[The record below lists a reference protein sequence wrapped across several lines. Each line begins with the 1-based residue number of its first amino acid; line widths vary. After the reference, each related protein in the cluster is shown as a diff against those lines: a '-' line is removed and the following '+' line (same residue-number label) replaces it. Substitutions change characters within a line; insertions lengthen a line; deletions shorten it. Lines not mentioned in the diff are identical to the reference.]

1 MELVTKMNNN
11 FVISLKQLTDE
22 NRFLIIFD
30 SFDKTSSFFNIQS
43 TFIQWVFYLV
53 CSYID
58 EEIECNVLQ
67 KTKQIDFSIQ
77 EVSQASC
84 RFN

>member
-1 MELVTKMNNN
+1 MK
-11 FVISLKQLTDE
+11 IDI
-22 NRFLIIFD
+22 LIIFD

-43 TFIQWVFYLV
+43 TFIQWVFYQV

-58 EEIECNVLQ
+58 EEIECNVLH

-77 EVSQASC
+77 
-84 RFN
+84 